1 MTEEALMRRANA
13 LARRGEGWVSPNP
26 MVGAVLVKDGR
37 IIGEGWHARCG
48 DLHAERAALK
58 SCTESPRGAALF
70 VTLEPCCHHG
80 RQPPCTDAI
89 LQAGIRRVVIGSRD
103 PNPKVHGKGA
113 ALLRAAGVDVQEDFL
128 RAECDQLNPVFF
140 HYITTRLPY
149 VTMKYA
155 MTADGKIATRTGAS
169 QWVTGEKARAH
180 VQRLRHRHRGILV
193 GIGTVLQDDPLL
205 TCRMAG
211 GRNPVRIICDSR
223 LDLPPDSR
231 LCQTVQEAPVIVAAA
246 GASPEKRAALEAK
259 GVTVLDL
266 PGPDGKV
273 DLSALCRELG
283 KREIDSVLL
292 EGGGTLNDAM
302 LRAGLVQHVCAYLAP
317 KLFGGAQAMTPVA
330 GRGVDTPDDCI
341 RLRRTGLL
349 ELGEDL
355 LLEFDVEKEGG
366 PCSPVS

>member
-1 MTEEALMRRANA
+1 MTEEALMRRAIA
-13 LARRGEGWVSPNP
+13 LARRGEGWVNPNP

-58 SCTESPRGAALF
+58 SCKESPRGATLF

-89 LQAGIRRVVIGSRD
+89 LEAGIRRVVIGSRD

-169 QWVTGEKARAH
+169 QWITGEKARAH

-205 TCRMAG
+205 TCRMEG
-211 GRNPVRIICDSR
+211 GRNPVRIICDSH

-273 DLSALCRELG
+273 DLPALCRELG
-283 KREIDSVLL
+283 SREIDSVLL

-330 GRGVDTPDDCI
+330 GRGVDTPADCI
-341 RLRRTGLL
+341 HLRRTGLL

-355 LLEFDVEKEGG
+355 LLEFEIEKGVG